1 MCVLSPVWLFRY
13 PMDCSL
19 LRSSVHGISQ
29 ARRLEWVAISYFR
42 GSSWPGDQTCISCVS
57 WFGIWILY
65 HSATWEASWVNKS
78 MKKRIPAGWVCLE
91 TCLRRMPFL
100 SGRVVGSLPPESYRG
115 IILRIYCVALQLDC
129 VPHSFVDFWLF
140 SVLPPPL
147 MPTEDII
154 NRTYNCV
161 KRDK

>member
-1 MCVLSPVWLFRY
+1 MCMLSPVWLFHY
-13 PMDCSL
+13 PMDCHL

-42 GSSWPGDQTCISCVS
+42 GSSWLGDQTCISCVS

-91 TCLRRMPFL
+91 TCLRRMPSL
-100 SGRVVGSLPPESYRG
+100 SRRVVGSLPPESYRG
-115 IILRIYCVALQLDC
+115 IILWIYCVALQPDC

-147 MPTEDII
+147 MPTEDK
-154 NRTYNCV
+154 NN
-161 KRDK
+161 